1 MAGDDRSAARAA
13 FQEAA
18 LAHLSSLFNFA
29 LKLTRNRERA
39 EDLVQETY
47 LRAYRASESFT
58 PGTNM
63 KAWLFQILKNAQLN
77 VYRSAKTHPEEVPL
91 EPDEDRWAELS
102 GPETPESI
110 VMNGLLDGEIQ
121 DALDAVP
128 TEYRE
133 VVVLAILEEMS
144 YREIA
149 DILGIP
155 IGTVMSRLHR
165 GRKILQAK
173 LHDFAAKRGLL
184 GRAVS

>member
-133 VVVLAILEEMS
+133 V
-144 YREIA
+144 A